1 MWSLSACLFV
11 CLPVNLSVCLSACL
25 FVCLPAYHLFVC
37 LPVCL
42 CASLI
47 HTPPTQLPL
56 SGQAETLAS
65 VQRNCETISA
75 AVLAEARHF
84 YEVSSPCLTVSDC
97 VFVGLALT
105 RLPLRCRYSV
115 DRTRATT
122 FLWPCMSTFKPRSP
136 STRRFVQSAS
146 DLCVLGS
153 FCLI

>member
-146 DLCVLGS
+146 GLCVLGS